1 LRAACYVVAEPAN
14 VTVDE
19 ESKAASNGPSEPSLV
34 EAAQDVLRGALHV
47 AEASLALLR
56 AELKLARSSAMTI
69 LWLGFALI
77 FLGAGAWLAATASI
91 AAAIYQLSGNLFVGI
106 GAVALGN
113 LAGAV
118 LVVRS
123 MRRCWRDMS
132 LPRTRALLG
141 KQPVVRDGLPN
152 KPSSPGATP

>member
-1 LRAACYVVAEPAN
+1 MS
-14 VTVDE
+14 VDE
-19 ESKAASNGPSEPSLV
+19 ESQAAGGGAPEPSLID
-34 EAAQDVLRGALHV
+34 AAQDVLRGALHV

-77 FLGAGAWLAATASI
+77 FLGAGAWLAITASI
-91 AAAIYQLSGNLFVGI
+91 AAGIYQLSGNLLVGI

-113 LAGAV
+113 LVGAV

-123 MRRCWRDMS
+123 MRRCWHDMS

-141 KQPVVRDGLPN
+141 KQPVAGDRLPD
-152 KPSSPGATP
+152 KPSSSGATP